1 MKIDTGSR
9 SFLVLLVALSMLGPL
24 SLNILVPSLPG
35 LSKAFSTTRE
45 NAQLTFSL
53 YLFGMAVS
61 QLVLGPLAD
70 RFGRRPVVLVALV
83 TYVLASI
90 AAYLVPTIEGLIT
103 ARVLQS
109 FGATAGLTLGRTM
122 IRDRYDQNS
131 AASVIGSVTMARVIA
146 PMISPLLGA
155 TLDEAFGWRS
165 ILAFCALLGG
175 ISFMLALVNLPETRP
190 AALVAATTRQVV
202 ERTIRLV
209 GNLRYMAYWGT
220 SAFCSALF
228 FCFLGTAPHL
238 MIEVLGTPKTEY
250 GFWFM
255 SLSLGYMIGNFVS
268 GRSSRR
274 LGVDRLIYWGNIAGL
289 IGSVALL
296 VPALFGILTP
306 FALFAP
312 AMIMSFGN
320 GLVLPNA
327 IAGGLGVDPQAAG
340 AGSGLMGFGQVG
352 VGALLSF
359 FAVKFTHESALPL
372 GILMLVCALIAHAS
386 GWVSRQP
393 VPAGGSSA

>member
-1 MKIDTGSR
+1 MKPTPGSR

-24 SLNILVPSLPG
+24 TLNILVPSLPG
-35 LSKAFSTTRE
+35 LAKAFSTTRE
-45 NAQLTFSL
+45 SAQLTFSL
-53 YLFGMAVS
+53 YLFGMAIS

-83 TYVLASI
+83 TYVFASI
-90 AAYLVPTIEGLIT
+90 AAHFAANIEILNT

-131 AASVIGSVTMARVIA
+131 AASVIGYVTMAMVIA

-165 ILAFCALLGG
+165 ILAFCALLGS
-175 ISFMLALVNLPETRP
+175 ISFAVAFLNLPETRP
-190 AALVAATTRQVV
+190 ATLVAATTRQVI
-202 ERTIRLV
+202 ERTIKLV
-209 GNLRYMAYWGT
+209 SNLRYMAYWGT

-238 MIEVLGTPKTEY
+238 MIEVLGVPKTDY

-255 SLSLGYMIGNFVS
+255 SLSLGYMAGNFVS
-268 GRSSRR
+268 GRNSRR
-274 LGVDRLIYWGNIAGL
+274 LGIDRLIYWGNVAGL
-289 IGSVALL
+289 VGSIALL
-296 VPALFGILTP
+296 IPALFGILHP
-306 FALFAP
+306 LALFAP
-312 AMIMSFGN
+312 AMVMSFGN

-327 IAGGLGVDPQAAG
+327 IAGGLGVNPQAAG

-352 VGALLSF
+352 VGAVLSF
-359 FAVKFTHESALPL
+359 FAAKYTGDTALPL
-372 GILMLVCALIAHAS
+372 AGLMLVCALVAHGS
-386 GWVSRQP
+386 GWLSRQP
-393 VPAGGSSA
+393 AQTGENSA

>member
-35 LSKAFSTTRE
+35 LAKAFSTTRDS
-45 NAQLTFSL
+45 AQLTFSL

-90 AAYLVPTIEGLIT
+90 AAYLAPTIEVLTT

-131 AASVIGSVTMARVIA
+131 AASVIGYVTMAMVLA
-146 PMISPLLGA
+146 PMVSPLLGA
-155 TLDEAFGWRS
+155 MLDEAFGWRS
-165 ILAFCALLGG
+165 ILAFCAVLGG
-175 ISFMLALVNLPETRP
+175 ISFALALINLPETRP

-202 ERTIRLV
+202 ERTIGLV
-209 GNLRYMAYWGT
+209 GNRRYMAYWGT

-268 GRSSRR
+268 GRNSRR

-289 IGSVALL
+289 IGSATLL
-296 VPALFGILTP
+296 IPTLFGILSP
-306 FALFAP
+306 LALFAP

-352 VGALLSF
+352 VGAALSF
-359 FAVKFTHESALPL
+359 FAVKYTGNSALPL
-372 GILMLVCALIAHAS
+372 GILMLACAFIAHVS

-393 VPAGGSSA
+393 DRSGGPSA